1 MLTTTPVS
9 NSMTTP
15 LSGPQGPAHPSAT
28 VLIVDDHELL
38 GESLQ
43 LSLRTHGFTA
53 HLCRPGAPAAVL
65 AAAAELEPGVVLLD
79 IDLGRDAAG
88 RPIDGV
94 SLVEPLREAG
104 WPVLMMS
111 GTARRVR
118 IGAALDA
125 GALAW
130 VPKMAPTAVL
140 LRAVRAA
147 LAGREA
153 MSTAQRDEFIA
164 GYRRRGAERRE
175 LAAKLERLTPREHEV
190 LALLAGGQ
198 RAQAVADRFVVS
210 LATVR
215 TQIRAVLTKL
225 EVTSQLEAV
234 ALYRSATER

>member
-1 MLTTTPVS
+1 
-9 NSMTTP
+9 MTTP
-15 LSGPQGPAHPSAT
+15 LAGPPGPDRPSAT

-53 HLCRPGAPAAVL
+53 QLCRPGTSAAVL
-65 AAAAELEPGVVLLD
+65 AAAAEAAPDVVLLD

-94 SLVEPLREAG
+94 SLVEPLRAAG

-111 GTARRVR
+111 GTASSVR

-140 LRAVRAA
+140 LRAVRAV
-147 LAGREA
+147 LARREA
-153 MSTAQRDEFIA
+153 MPTAQRDQFIA
-164 GYRRRGAERRE
+164 VHRKRSAERRE

-190 LALLAGGQ
+190 LALLAGGH
-198 RAQAVADRFVVS
+198 RAQAVADHFVVS

-234 ALYRSATER
+234 ALHRSATER

>member
-1 MLTTTPVS
+1 
-9 NSMTTP
+9 MTTP
-15 LSGPQGPAHPSAT
+15 LPGPPRPAQPSSAT

-43 LSLRTHGFTA
+43 LSLRTHGFSA
-53 HLCRPGAPAAVL
+53 HLCRPGTPGAVL
-65 AAAAELEPGVVLLD
+65 AAAGELEPGVVLLD

-94 SLVEPLREAG
+94 TLVEPLRAAG

-111 GTARRVR
+111 GTASNVR

-130 VPKMAPTAVL
+130 VPKMAPTTVL

-147 LAGREA
+147 LSGRDA
-153 MSTAQRDEFIA
+153 MPPARRDQLIAVYRQRS
-164 GYRRRGAERRE
+164 AERRK
-175 LAAKLERLTPREHEV
+175 LAAKLDRLTPREYEV
-190 LALLAGGQ
+190 LDLLAGGH
-198 RAQAVADRFVVS
+198 RAQAVADHFVVS

-234 ALYRSATER
+234 ALFRSATER